1 MITTAQI
8 RGARGILNW
17 SQGDL
22 CERTGISATS
32 IGSIEN
38 GLTQARESTLDNI
51 QKAFEDA
58 GIEFLPN
65 DGIRKKSGEVRI
77 FQGRSAFWD
86 FYEDI
91 YKTLIAS
98 GGEVVVS
105 NVDERKFE
113 KWLGPDNLAI
123 HVARVKK
130 LEGISYKILLRE
142 GDDYFI
148 ATSDFGE
155 YRWMPTNFFS
165 SVPFYVY
172 GQKLAILLFAAE
184 PTVIVIDYPSVAE
197 AYRSQFDAFWEMSK
211 KANNSPKPK
220 IAEGK

>member
-22 CERTGISATS
+22 SDRTDISATS

-38 GLTQARESTLDNI
+38 GLTQPRESTLAVI

-65 DGIRKKSGEVRI
+65 DGLRKKSGEVQI
-77 FQGRSAFWD
+77 FHGRSGFWS

-91 YKTLIAS
+91 YETLKVS
-98 GGEVVVS
+98 LGEVVVS

-113 KWLGPDNLAI
+113 KWLGPDNLEV
-123 HVARVKK
+123 HVSRIKK
-130 LEGISYKILLRE
+130 LKNINYKILLRE
-142 GDDYFI
+142 GDEYFI
-148 ATSDFGE
+148 ATPDFGE
-155 YRWMPTNFFS
+155 YKWMPTEFFS

-172 GQKLAILLFAAE
+172 GQKLAILLFDAE
-184 PTVIVIDYPSVAE
+184 PTVIVLNYPSVAD
-197 AYRSQFDAFWEMSK
+197 AYRAQFHAFWEISK
-211 KANNSPKPK
+211 KAVNSSTKK
-220 IAEGK
+220 MKEE

>member
-22 CERTGISATS
+22 SDRTDISATS

-38 GLTQARESTLDNI
+38 GLTQPRESTLIVI
-51 QKAFEDA
+51 QKSFEDA

-65 DGIRKKSGEVRI
+65 DGIRKKSGEIRI
-77 FQGRSAFWD
+77 FQGRTGFWN

-91 YKTLIAS
+91 YRTLLDTP
-98 GGEVVVS
+98 GEVVVS

-113 KWLGPDNLAI
+113 KWLGIENLET
-123 HVARVKK
+123 HVTRIKK
-130 LEGISYKILLRE
+130 LSGVSYKILLRE
-142 GDDYFI
+142 GDDYFL
-148 ATSDFGE
+148 ATPDFGE
-155 YRWMPTNFFS
+155 YKWMPMAFFS

-172 GQKLAILLFAAE
+172 GQKLAILLFEAE
-184 PTVIVIDYPSVAE
+184 PIVIVLDYPSVAE
-197 AYRSQFDAFWEMSK
+197 AYRSQFQAFWEISK
-211 KANNSPKPK
+211 SAVNGSATKKQK
-220 IAEGK
+220 